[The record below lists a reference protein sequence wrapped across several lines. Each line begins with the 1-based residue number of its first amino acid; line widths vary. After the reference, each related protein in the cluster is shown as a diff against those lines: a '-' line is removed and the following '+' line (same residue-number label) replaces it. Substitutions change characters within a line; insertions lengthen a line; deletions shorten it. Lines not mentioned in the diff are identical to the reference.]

1 MLSYMEGLRAPLP
14 EGMQAPLR
22 EGLRAPLPEGGAVG
36 LEAAW
41 AGRPADCVVVP
52 VSEAPG
58 LHGLLNDALNV
69 SKINENK

>member
-14 EGMQAPLR
+14 EGKQAPLG
-22 EGLRAPLPEGGAVG
+22 EGLRAPLPEGWAVG

-52 VSEAPG
+52 ASEAPG
-58 LHGLLNDALNV
+58 LHGLLNDALNEP
-69 SKINENK
+69 KINENK